1 MVAAIAM
8 TSKTGAAGHG
18 TGVRVAKRAPHD
30 MPQGGSGTRQQLES
44 WADRLLRQTREHPG
58 RSVAMAVGVGYVLG
72 GGLFSR
78 LTARIV
84 GTAIRIGLRTAV
96 LPFVTEGLLVLGQKQ
111 TTRNTKGREDVKN
124 ENQ

>member
-1 MVAAIAM
+1 MRNGDSKPSAELAPVARRATKS
-8 TSKTGAAGHG
+8 TSEARKQ
-18 TGVRVAKRAPHD
+18 V
-30 MPQGGSGTRQQLES
+30 ES
-44 WADRLLRQTREHPG
+44 LADRLLRQTREHPG

-96 LPFVTEGLLVLGQKQ
+96 LPFVAESLLVLGQKH
-111 TTRNTKGREDVKN
+111 TTQHTTQKEA
-124 ENQ
+124 

>member
-1 MVAAIAM
+1 MRNGDSKGSAEMAPVARRG
-8 TSKTGAAGHG
+8 SKS
-18 TGVRVAKRAPHD
+18 
-30 MPQGGSGTRQQLES
+30 GSETRRQVESLADQLV
-44 WADRLLRQTREHPG
+44 RQTREHPG

-84 GTAIRIGLRTAV
+84 GTGLRIGLRTAI
-96 LPFVTEGLLVLGQKQ
+96 LPFVTEGLLVLGQKH
-111 TTRNTKGREDVKN
+111 TTQRENVKN

>member
-1 MVAAIAM
+1 MRNGSAER
-8 TSKTGAAGHG
+8 GAALEP
-18 TGVRVAKRAPHD
+18 VARRATKAR
-30 MPQGGSGTRQQLES
+30 GELES
-44 WADRLLRQTREHPG
+44 WAGRLLQQTREHPG

-84 GTAIRIGLRTAV
+84 GTGIRIGLRTGV
-96 LPFVTEGLLVLGQKQ
+96 LPFVAEGLLVLGQKQ
-111 TTRNTKGREDVKN
+111 TTRNTTEREDVNN

>member
-1 MVAAIAM
+1 MRNGDSKRSAELAPVVRRASSSA
-8 TSKTGAAGHG
+8 SKTGSKPA
-18 TGVRVAKRAPHD
+18 TRTRAPV
-30 MPQGGSGTRQQLES
+30 ES
-44 WADRLLRQTREHPG
+44 WADKLVQQTREHPG

-96 LPFVTEGLLVLGQKQ
+96 LPFVTEGLLALGQQ
-111 TTRNTKGREDVKN
+111 HTTQQHTTQREDVKN
-124 ENQ
+124 ETQ

>member
-1 MVAAIAM
+1 MRNGGPKRAAESALVARRAPNRA
-8 TSKTGAAGHG
+8 SKTRTQAGA
-18 TGVRVAKRAPHD
+18 
-30 MPQGGSGTRQQLES
+30 L
-44 WADRLLRQTREHPG
+44 ADTLLRQTREHPV

-84 GTAIRIGLRTAV
+84 GTGIRFGLRTAL
-96 LPFVTEGLLVLGQKQ
+96 LPFVTEGLLVLGQK
-111 TTRNTKGREDVKN
+111 TDHSERDVKN